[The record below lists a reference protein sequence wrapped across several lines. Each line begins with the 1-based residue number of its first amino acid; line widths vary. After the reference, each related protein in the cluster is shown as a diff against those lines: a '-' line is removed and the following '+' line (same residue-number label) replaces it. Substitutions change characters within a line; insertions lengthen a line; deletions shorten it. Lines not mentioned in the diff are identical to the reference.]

1 MELEFR
7 DGTRFVPEYLAHM
20 LSGIDTHRYT
30 YEQAVQMANQR
41 NVGDVLF
48 KKQQSMIDRHFKDF
62 E

>member
-7 DGTRFVPEYLAHM
+7 DGPRFVPEYLARM
-20 LSGIDTHRYT
+20 LSGIETHRFT
-30 YEQAVQMANQR
+30 YEQAVQMANDR

-48 KKQQSMIDRHFKDF
+48 KKQQSMIDQHFKDF